1 MEKKIIG
8 VGLSGILAF
17 SPLLG
22 GASSALAQ
30 EATSHN
36 ADPGVSLSSVFTEL
50 QDESIVAGMS
60 MEMRQHAMDFLERY
74 GKSVGCDPQSRD
86 PACAQVS
93 LPPSVVKTL
102 VQSAISV
109 GPKNGSSPKQ
119 TQDAGIQLA
128 HLFDGM
134 TGAAKT
140 AYDKDVNTEEISSD
154 GNTRTFRIEQSALG
168 QTLGYQKVTDLGYQ
182 SFLVTMEKDDPKNPG
197 KRYVDTVFVDIKKG
211 AAHDKKLLYSRSFQR
226 MLENMKKLYYDQ
238 CSLVR
243 LINNG
248 SSSPRISGSDCPN
261 PQGVKRE
268 GLSRADIQK
277 LYEKYQKNRA
287 DFAAA
292 SFEDAQGRKIS
303 FLEYL
308 AKLKTISGN
317 GSLKNQDILK
327 NMDWRTLDAARRAVM
342 QFEIGKKNRQTQK
355 ALLGLLVQEVS
366 QLTGTQ
372 LSNKQSGA
380 LGLAS
385 HSPEELQ
392 KTLTEFNEGKLAQH
406 RVTASVSERSAK
418 IVPAAFLAASSN
430 AMMAMAYAAQS
441 RKRAQSPG
449 LSRQEKDE
457 ALSLSDHWLQI
468 AQNNIRILQIE
479 NLSQQVGQL
488 KEGEFQT
495 YLGLTGAAAKEE
507 ADRLM
512 KVARQYEDEMKNL
525 SQKEEK
531 AALQKD
537 ASSLYFNLANASLAE
552 LYGKKLREKLT
563 KSRAEIADLRALYL
577 AREFAKVSDRYQAGN
592 SLEEMK
598 GTKTYQEFISQLP
611 PAVKKVSDDLFDFAS
626 RVKAAEELPEDSAI
640 RAEAAAL
647 LRDRF
652 PRLLSELGL
661 KKVSDVKEIK
671 TQSLKLAVFNSQ
683 LLAGLQNFTSRMQAF
698 TELNELDE
706 ILRENA
712 SSKPSLAHPKTFWQ
726 KLQHW
731 STLRFLNTGMD
742 KAELGQR
749 DRAAGVILAHNWL
762 TKEAYQKL
770 MANAPLRD
778 KILSLINHGNYS
790 AAFEQIGQLDPDM
803 ARIALKNYTADQLR
817 KDPYADLTFEG
828 FMTENPE
835 DKLGAVSQG
844 VIGDLF
850 SHVKTLILGYQ
861 LASAGVDTVAFSAY
875 STFIGGAAIG
885 AERLTQMV
893 IESGQALRAAQAAD
907 NVSAIGRLS
916 QALDS
921 LGRVGTWSKKV
932 VGGTVEFLGRTAHGW
947 ATGTKNALGIEE
959 IGAKGK
965 ALSASQTLFQ
975 IGRKSVVN
983 SLKLQGKNA
992 LVMGGAS
999 GAMSAA
1005 SYAWNPKTSQYES
1018 AGQAFKEGAV
1028 YGAAFGARATPL
1040 MMASPIQAPAFGV
1053 FGNGISSFV
1062 KSVAETPGPLSW
1074 TVQSGAKLIPR
1085 YSESAVA
1092 ESGPLGALQMSA
1104 VDAAPGILKPLYRVG
1119 IWAGGMA
1126 DGMAKYFL
1134 TGLASQSLVEHAD
1147 YYYHQKAGDYK
1158 DNPLTGR
1165 TAQDQNIANSFQA
1178 GQAANQI
1185 SWLFLPTSAIGK
1197 SGEIDENQQEQAGFS
1212 NLIAQGKGKEIEAL
1226 PDDYTLTYEKSPWD
1240 PVGFLSPKAWKQRAQ
1255 WAWSSW
1261 VKKRPATGVFKISSQ
1276 WREEAAKRR
1285 LENFSDAELA
1295 LLLNADKKDNN
1306 QFFKFERN
1314 PNGELS
1320 LRQIDEKTVLAGS
1333 ALSEREN
1340 GGPKTLSQEEIAAL
1354 AQNSDLRLSDSIVDV
1369 ARKILSKRLVK
1380 DSSLRAEILAAKDS
1394 LALKS
1399 NSGSFEILSEPE
1411 LKKMKQMAATAQ
1423 INSSAYLQFARK
1435 NFWNATLHLG
1445 RDLYT
1450 PQDLLIADIAQS
1462 AGKEN
1467 GQSLRNLW
1475 EDAGREKT
1483 TDVLAKLKA
1492 SGEEP
1497 QAAMIERELKR
1508 SDIPSGGALA
1518 DTIDLINEKIA
1529 SLESTHK
1536 TRAQALESAKDRL
1549 LQTIS
1554 DPKADDLI
1562 DAIHRAMDEK
1572 IASLSASGH
1581 VDTAEA
1587 VGELRKT
1594 LESDAYTQLADE
1606 QLAENFKAYQKGKIS
1621 QAEMDLSANLVKS
1634 VWERG
1639 VFGRHFGEWKTLPDG
1654 SRVLEIPA
1662 NRQLRD
1668 ARGNPITSFRELQAR
1683 QILATLKALSNGE
1696 NRVFNLL
1703 KTSGGKTLL
1712 SFVMLDFLDHYA
1724 RSHGKLGAMYLTTNP
1739 DLASQTMDQYLA
1751 IFGGRKPRFKIKTY
1765 SDFWAEL
1772 AQADKF
1778 GGSNPLELYDMV
1790 LDEYDMMAMTTA
1802 LSLGSFNGIVGRY
1815 PELDPVQTSLRQ
1827 GAEKLQDL
1835 FKQYGSNGKE
1845 LDPASFKELMKDNP
1859 KFHEDFNDLVALQ
1872 TRNFRKALEYANSK
1886 AYRAQL
1892 SNPHSPLYRDLGIN
1906 SLAEFKARY
1915 KMDPEQV
1922 YFDMLKS
1929 HQHAFGGG
1937 LFDALARKAGLGWGG
1952 VIGRQY
1958 GTPQHWI
1965 EKIYS
1970 GGYQALSKKN
1980 LQDLFATDVDKNKQE
1995 VIQYFNGVP
2004 LDNLDTEY
2012 RSYLEALYGKPL
2024 TLDFDSLAV
2033 VDFAKFNNK
2042 AKAAG
2047 TVMLGLSGTLA
2058 HSTVPFMKDKMGFKV
2073 IGDESA
2079 GYQVDYQILS
2089 PAEKAL
2095 SPHNAAQEF
2104 ILRDMLEKKPSLS
2117 IIYADT
2123 KSEYEAFLKSLRMN
2137 EISKDQIT
2145 VGITPDT
2152 NFQKEQ
2158 RRQTGVDEYKNLAAL
2173 KSGKAKVLILV
2184 GQAGFRGL
2192 DLPFGDAYKNGKF
2205 RMYVSNPENLATV
2218 NFKQLMGR
2226 IDSGRIPKGVK
2237 VNVTGVVDGKILE
2250 DSPSYLRVAWDQLR
2264 QISENPRQE
2273 EEKIWD
2279 QISNL
2284 VRENAEDSK
2293 AVVTYKNVK
2302 RLTLNPKALENPDI
2316 VEVRDLLSRYRT
2328 LKKLSHLV
2336 TPEKAKE
2343 LLDPKNVSEAQAFIK
2358 NPKVAN
2364 ILIGDLMSRMQDAA
2378 ELKAI
2383 EASGINRPP
2392 MPGISSRMRAA
2403 FKRKKPE
2410 PVVP

>member
-1 MEKKIIG
+1 MEKKIICL
-8 VGLSGILAF
+8 GLSGILAF
-17 SPLLG
+17 SPFFG

-30 EATSHN
+30 EAASHN
-36 ADPGVSLSSVFTEL
+36 PDAGVSLSSVFTEL
-50 QDESIVAGMS
+50 QDQSIVAGMS

-74 GKSVGCDPQSRD
+74 GKSVGCDPESQD

-109 GPKNGSSPKQ
+109 SPKKGAPQQ
-119 TQDAGIQLA
+119 TQDVGIQMA

-134 TGAAKT
+134 TNAAKE
-140 AYDKDVNTEEISSD
+140 AYDKDVNTEEISSE
-154 GNTRTFRIEQSALG
+154 GNTRAFRIEQSALG

-182 SFLVTMEKDDPKNPG
+182 SFLVTMEKDDPQNPG
-197 KRYVDTVFVDIKKG
+197 RRYVDTVFLDIKKG
-211 AAHDKKLLYSRSFQR
+211 AAHDKKLLYSRGFQR

-248 SSSPRISGSDCPN
+248 SSSPRISNSDCPN

-268 GLSRADIQK
+268 GLSQADIQK
-277 LYEKYQKNRA
+277 LYEKYQKNRG

-292 SFEDAQGRKIS
+292 FFNDAQGRKTS

-308 AKLKTISGN
+308 ARLKTISQN
-317 GSLKNQDILK
+317 GSLKNKDVLK

-342 QFEIGKKNRQTQK
+342 EFEIGKKNRQTQK
-355 ALLGLLVQEVS
+355 ALLGLLVQEIS
-366 QLTGTQ
+366 QLSGTQ
-372 LSNKQSGA
+372 LSSKQSGA

-406 RVTASVSERSAK
+406 RVKAKVNERSKK
-418 IVPAAFLAASSN
+418 IVPSAFLAASSN

-441 RKRAQSPG
+441 RRRAQRPG
-449 LSRQEKDE
+449 LSRQERDE

-468 AQNNIRILQIE
+468 AQNDIRILQIE

-495 YLGLTGAAAKEE
+495 YLGLTGPAAKQE
-507 ADRLM
+507 ADRLI
-512 KVARQYEDEMKNL
+512 KVARQYEEEMKNL
-525 SQKEEK
+525 SEKEEK

-537 ASSLYFNLANASLAE
+537 ASNLYFNLANASLAE
-552 LYGKKLREKLT
+552 LYGRKLREKLT
-563 KSRAEIADLRALYL
+563 KSRAEVSDLRALYL

-592 SLEEMK
+592 SLEEMR
-598 GTKTYQEFISQLP
+598 GTKTYQQFIANLP
-611 PAVKKVSDDLFDFAS
+611 AKVKKVSDDLLNFAS
-626 RVKAAEELPEDSAI
+626 RLQDAEESPQDGAV
-640 RAEAAAL
+640 RAAAAAL

-652 PRLLSELGL
+652 PRILAELGL

-671 TQSLKLAVFNSQ
+671 ARGLRLAVFNSQ
-683 LLAGLQNFTSRMQAF
+683 ILAGLQNFTSRMQAF

-726 KLQHW
+726 KLQHL
-731 STLRFLNTGMD
+731 STLRFLNSKMN
-742 KAELGQR
+742 KAEMGQR
-749 DRAAGVILAHNWL
+749 DRAAGIILAHNWL
-762 TKEAYQKL
+762 TREAYQKL

-778 KILSLINHGNYS
+778 KILSLINHGNYT

-803 ARIALKNYTADQLR
+803 AKTALKNYSADQLL
-817 KDPYADLTFEG
+817 KDPYADLSFEG

-861 LASAGVDTVAFSAY
+861 LATAVIDSVAFSVY
-875 STFIGGAAIG
+875 SPVIGFVAVGAD
-885 AERLTQMV
+885 RLTQIV
-893 IESGQALRAAQAAD
+893 IESGQALRASEAAND
-907 NVSAIGRLS
+907 VSLTARLS
-916 QALDS
+916 RTLDS
-921 LGRVGTWSKKV
+921 LGSVGVWTKKGL
-932 VGGTVEFLGRTAHGW
+932 GGTMEFFGRTAQGL

-965 ALSASQTLFQ
+965 ALSLPRTLFQ

-992 LVMGGAS
+992 LIMGGAS
-999 GAMSAA
+999 GVMSAA
-1005 SYAWNPKTSQYES
+1005 SYAWNPQTSQYES
-1018 AGQAFKEGAV
+1018 AGQAFKEGAA

-1040 MMASPIQAPAFGV
+1040 MMASPVQAPAFGV

-1062 KSVAETPGPLSW
+1062 KSVAETSGPLSW
-1074 TVQSGAKLIPR
+1074 TIQSGAKLIPR

-1104 VDAAPGILKPLYRVG
+1104 IDAAPGILKPLYRVA
-1119 IWAGGMA
+1119 IWTGGMA

-1134 TGLASQSLVEHAD
+1134 TGLASQSLLEHAD

-1158 DNPLTGR
+1158 DNPVTGK

-1185 SWLFLPTSAIGK
+1185 SWLFLPTSAMGK
-1197 SGEIDENQQEQAGFS
+1197 SEEMDENQQEQTGFA
-1212 NLIAQGKGKEIEAL
+1212 NLMAQGKGKEIEAL
-1226 PDDYTLTYEKSPWD
+1226 PDDYTLNYKKSPWD
-1240 PVGFLSPKAWKQRAQ
+1240 PAGILSPKAWKERAQ
-1255 WAWSSW
+1255 LAWDSW
-1261 VKKRPATGVFKISSQ
+1261 VKKRPATGVFKIRSQ

-1285 LENFSDAELA
+1285 LKGFSDAELA

-1306 QFFKFERN
+1306 RFFEFERN

-1320 LRQIDEKTVLAGS
+1320 LRKIDEKAVLGGS
-1333 ALSEREN
+1333 ASSET
-1340 GGPKTLSQEEIAAL
+1340 GKTGPQTLSQEEIETL
-1354 AQNSDLRLSDSIVDV
+1354 AQKSDLRLSDSIVDV
-1369 ARKILSKRLVK
+1369 ARKILSQRLTK
-1380 DSSLRAEILAAKDS
+1380 DSSLRAQILEAKDS

-1399 NSGSFEILSEPE
+1399 KSGSFDVLSGKE
-1411 LKKMKQMAATAQ
+1411 LEKIKQMASIAQ
-1423 INSSAYLQFARK
+1423 INSSASLKFLRK
-1435 NFWNATLHLG
+1435 NFWNSALHLG
-1445 RDLYT
+1445 KDLYT
-1450 PQDLLIADIAQS
+1450 PQDLLIADIAEA

-1475 EDAGREKT
+1475 QEAGREKT
-1483 TDVLAKLKA
+1483 PEVLEKLKA
-1492 SGEEP
+1492 SGEKT
-1497 QAAMIERELKR
+1497 QALMIERELKR
-1508 SDIPSGGALA
+1508 NDISSEGSLSDVVDSM
-1518 DTIDLINEKIA
+1518 NEKIA
-1529 SLESTHK
+1529 SLELSHK

-1554 DPKADDLI
+1554 DPKADAFI

-1581 VDTAEA
+1581 VNTAEA

-1606 QLAENFKAYQKGKIS
+1606 QLAKNFKAYQKGKIS
-1621 QAEMDLSANLVKS
+1621 RAEMDLSANLVKS

-1654 SRVLEIPA
+1654 TRVLEIPES
-1662 NRQLRD
+1662 RQLRD
-1668 ARGNPITSFRELQAR
+1668 ARGHPITSFRELQAR
-1683 QILATLKALSNGE
+1683 QILATLKGLSNGE
-1696 NRVFNLL
+1696 SRIFNLL

-1827 GAEKLQDL
+1827 GAEKIQEL
-1835 FKQYGSNGKE
+1835 FKKYGSNGKE
-1845 LDPASFKELMKDNP
+1845 LDPASFKELLIDNP
-1859 KFHEDFNDLVALQ
+1859 KFKEDFDDLVAAQ
-1872 TRNFRKALEYANSK
+1872 TRDFRKAVDYANSK

-1892 SNPHSPLYRDLGIN
+1892 SNPNSPLYRDLGIK
-1906 SLAEFKARY
+1906 SLAEFKTRY

-1937 LFDALARKAGLGWGG
+1937 VFDAVAKKAGLGWGG

-1958 GTPQHWI
+1958 GTPEHWI
-1965 EKIYS
+1965 EKMYG

-1980 LQDLFATDVDKNKQE
+1980 LQDLFATNVDKNKQE

-2079 GYQVDYQILS
+2079 GYQVDYQILKPS
-2089 PAEKAL
+2089 EKGE
-2095 SPHNAAQEF
+2095 SSDSAAQEF
-2104 ILRDMLEKKPSLS
+2104 ILKDMLEKKPSLA

-2123 KSEYEAFLKSLRMN
+2123 KSEYEQFLKSLRMN
-2137 EISKDQIT
+2137 EIPNDEIA

-2158 RRQTGVDEYKNLAAL
+2158 RRQTGIDEYKNLAAL
-2173 KSGKAKVLILV
+2173 ESGKAKVLILV

-2205 RMYVSNPENLATV
+2205 RMYVGNPENLATV

-2250 DSPSYLRVAWDQLR
+2250 DSPTYLRVAWDHLR

-2273 EEKIWD
+2273 EEKIWT
-2279 QISNL
+2279 QITDL
-2284 VRENAEDSK
+2284 VKDNAENS
-2293 AVVTYKNVK
+2293 AMPVTYKNVK

-2316 VEVRDLLSRYRT
+2316 VEVRDLLNRYRT

-2343 LLDPKNVSEAQAFIK
+2343 LLDVKNIQEAKSFVK
-2358 NPKVAN
+2358 NPKVAD
-2364 ILIGDLMSRMQDAA
+2364 ILIGDLMTRMQDAS

-2383 EASGINRPP
+2383 EASGINRPA
-2392 MPGISSRMRAA
+2392 MPGIFSRASAA
-2403 FKRKKPE
+2403 LKQKKPE
-2410 PVVP
+2410 PTTP